1 MDNVTS
7 LGVARQDGRTGAV
20 SRKEQPALAMRADP
34 RSAVAE
40 AYRTLAANLLFASLH
55 ANVDRE
61 VQVAMVGVTSPGA
74 GEGKS
79 TTIANLGIA
88 LAENGKRV
96 VLVDADL
103 RRPALHELFGLP
115 NREGLTSLLLSEHA
129 PLPLQETGT
138 PGLRLLASGPLPPNP
153 LEVLGSRRLEHA
165 LSLVRAQADLVLVD
179 TPPAAV
185 LADAALLAPRLD
197 GMLLVVSVGR
207 TQRDLAKRAKEQLER
222 TGSNVLG
229 VVLINVRESGKLY
242 QY

>member
-40 AYRTLAANLLFASLH
+40 AYRTLAANLLFASSN
-55 ANVDRE
+55 ANFDRGG
-61 VQVAMVGVTSPGA
+61 QVVGVTSPGA

>member
-1 MDNVTS
+1 VDNVTS
-7 LGVARQDGRTGAV
+7 LGLARHDGRTSAV
-20 SRKEQPALAMRADP
+20 KTQQPALAMRADP

-40 AYRTLAANLLFASLH
+40 AYRTLAANLQFAGSG
-55 ANVDRE
+55 
-61 VQVAMVGVTSPGA
+61 VQTVGITSPGA

-88 LAENGKRV
+88 LAENGRRV
-96 VLVDADL
+96 VLLDADL
-103 RRPALHELFGLP
+103 RRPSLHELFGLA
-115 NREGLTSLLLSEHA
+115 NREGLTNLLVSEHV

-138 PGLRLLASGPLPPNP
+138 PGLRLLASGPPPPNP
-153 LEVLGSRRLEHA
+153 LEVLGSGHLEHV
-165 LSLVRAQADLVLVD
+165 LSQVRAQADLVLVD

-197 GMLLVVSVGR
+197 GVLLVVSAGH
-207 TQRDLAKRAKEQLER
+207 TKRDLAKRAKEQLER

>member
-1 MDNVTS
+1 
-7 LGVARQDGRTGAV
+7 
-20 SRKEQPALAMRADP
+20 MRADP

-40 AYRTLAANLLFASLH
+40 AYRTLAANLQFAGP
-55 ANVDRE
+55 D
-61 VQVAMVGVTSPGA
+61 VQTVGVTSPGA

-88 LAENGKRV
+88 LAENGRRV

-115 NREGLTSLLLSEHA
+115 NREGLSNLVTLGEQA
-129 PLPLQETGT
+129 ALPLQETGT
-138 PGLRLLASGPLPPNP
+138 PGLRLLPSGPVPPNP

-185 LADAALLAPRLD
+185 LADAALLAPQLD
-197 GMLLVVSVGR
+197 GMLLVVSAGHTR
-207 TQRDLAKRAKEQLER
+207 RDLARRAKEQLER
-222 TGSNVLG
+222 AGSNVLG

>member
-1 MDNVTS
+1 VDNVTS
-7 LGVARQDGRTGAV
+7 LGLARQDGRTRAA
-20 SRKEQPALAMRADP
+20 KAQQPVLAMRADP

-40 AYRTLAANLLFASLH
+40 AYRTLAASLQL
-55 ANVDRE
+55 AGSG
-61 VQVAMVGVTSPGA
+61 VQTVAITSPGA

-88 LAENGKRV
+88 LAENGRRV

-103 RRPALHELFGLP
+103 RRPSLHELFGLG
-115 NREGLTSLLLSEHA
+115 NREGLTNVLLHSEHA
-129 PLPLQETGT
+129 ALPLQETGT

-153 LEVLGSRRLEHA
+153 LEALGSGRLEHV
-165 LSLVRAQADLVLVD
+165 LSQARAQADLVLVD

-197 GMLLVVSVGR
+197 GVLLVVSAGH
-207 TQRDLAKRAKEQLER
+207 TKRDLAKRAKEQLER

>member
-1 MDNVTS
+1 VDNVTS
-7 LGVARQDGRTGAV
+7 LGVARQDGRTA
-20 SRKEQPALAMRADP
+20 PATMTRAELALRADP
-34 RSAVAE
+34 RSPVAE
-40 AYRTLAANLLFASLH
+40 AYRSLAANLQFSAGS
-55 ANVDRE
+55 
-61 VQVAMVGVTSPGA
+61 VQTVGVTSPGA

-88 LAENGKRV
+88 LAENGLRV

-103 RRPALHELFGLP
+103 RRPALHDLFGLG
-115 NREGLTSLLLSEHA
+115 NREGLSNLLLSEHA
-129 PLPLQETGT
+129 ALPLQETGT
-138 PGLRLLASGPLPPNP
+138 PGLRLLASGPLPANP
-153 LEVLGSRRLEHA
+153 LEALGSRRLEHA

-197 GMLLVVSVGR
+197 GVLLVVSAGR
-207 TQRDLAKRAKEQLER
+207 TKRDLAKRAKEQLER

>member
-1 MDNVTS
+1 VDNVTS
-7 LGVARQDGRTGAV
+7 LGLARQDGRTSAA
-20 SRKEQPALAMRADP
+20 RTQQPALAMRADS
-34 RSAVAE
+34 RSPVAE
-40 AYRTLAANLLFASLH
+40 AYRTLAANLQFAGS
-55 ANVDRE
+55 D
-61 VQVAMVGVTSPGA
+61 VQTVGITSPGA

-88 LAENGKRV
+88 LAENGRRV

-103 RRPALHELFGLP
+103 RRPSLHDLFGLP
-115 NREGLTSLLLSEHA
+115 NREGLANLLVSEHA
-129 PLPLQETGT
+129 TLPLQETGT

-153 LEVLGSRRLEHA
+153 LEVLGSRRLEHV
-165 LSLVRAQADLVLVD
+165 LSQVRAQADVVLVD

-197 GMLLVVSVGR
+197 GVLLVVSAGHTR
-207 TQRDLAKRAKEQLER
+207 RDLAKRAKEQLER

>member
-7 LGVARQDGRTGAV
+7 LGLARQDGRTRAANAQ
-20 SRKEQPALAMRADP
+20 QPVLAMRADP

-40 AYRTLAANLLFASLH
+40 AYRTLAASLQL
-55 ANVDRE
+55 AGSG
-61 VQVAMVGVTSPGA
+61 VQTVAITSPGA

-88 LAENGKRV
+88 LAENGRRV

-103 RRPALHELFGLP
+103 RRPSLHELFGLG
-115 NREGLTSLLLSEHA
+115 NREGLTNVLLHSEHA
-129 PLPLQETGT
+129 ALPLQETGT

-153 LEVLGSRRLEHA
+153 LEALGSGRLEHV
-165 LSLVRAQADLVLVD
+165 LSQARAQADLVLVD

-197 GMLLVVSVGR
+197 GVLLVVSAGH
-207 TQRDLAKRAKEQLER
+207 TKRDLAKRAKEQLER